1 MIENNSFQSSSS
13 PQNKNFVH
21 PYLPSQPLPWDE
33 AQGNGTRLPE
43 ILGVVRRRWL
53 LITGVTTTVM
63 VTVLLGWM
71 FSQRNPEYEG
81 SFQLLVESVNNDSK
95 EVDIVNDPNSGKSNL
110 DYQSQIQ
117 VLKSPE
123 LMENILKNLQIL
135 YPNITYNSLLRNL
148 SITRLGE
155 TKIIEVRYR
164 SKDPDRIKVV
174 LDRISQD
181 YLKYSLE
188 KRQTRLRQ
196 GIRFVE
202 KQLPF
207 IQNRVDQIQKE
218 LQIFRQ
224 KYKFN
229 DPENQIAQI
238 TTAFGNLSQQR
249 QIINSQLVDNKE
261 NLALLQGQNGTLA
274 ALNNATVYQQLIA
287 YQRQLDIQIA
297 MESTR
302 LQEDNPSMQVLK
314 EKRETILSLLNQE
327 SQRYLGIKVAEL
339 VTKIQILEVQSQELA
354 KTENQLEQQRK
365 QLPILARQYSEIQ
378 RKLQVANESLNRFL
392 STRENL
398 QIQISQTEL
407 DWQILQAP
415 YKPDKPIS
423 SANLINILIP
433 GLSAS
438 ILLGIGVALLKER
451 TDNTYHSV
459 HILKENIRLPL
470 LGSIPFEKR
479 LQNRNLASQKT
490 QKSLAETSNSL
501 PDDVPSLP
509 GLTEQD
515 FSKYS
520 GEFLESLRILHTNI
534 QLLGNERQIRS
545 IIISSAMPGDGKST
559 VAFHLAQIAT
569 EMGKKVLLV
578 DADLRQPKIHTLSN
592 LNNLW
597 GLSNLISTNLP
608 VEEAI
613 RQLPSMSQ
621 LSVLTAGPIPL
632 DPTKLLSSD
641 KIKGLIADFQ
651 NNFDLVIYDAPPLMG
666 LADASLLAPLTDG
679 MLILVRIE
687 KTDTS
692 VLKRALDNLK
702 ISRMNI
708 LGMVSNGQKY
718 NSSYY

>member
-1 MIENNSFQSSSS
+1 MENNSFQSSSS